1 MFCEDFFFREKN
13 VLNAQAVSVRRYS
26 YRLTKPEEVVE
37 FA

>member
-13 VLNAQAVSVRRYS
+13 VLDAQAVSVRRYS